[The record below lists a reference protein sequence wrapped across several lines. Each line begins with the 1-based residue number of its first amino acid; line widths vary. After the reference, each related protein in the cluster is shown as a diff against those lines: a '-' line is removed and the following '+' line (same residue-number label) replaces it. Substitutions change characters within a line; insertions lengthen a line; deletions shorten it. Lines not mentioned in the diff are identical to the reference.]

1 MKRFTLSHK
10 VWSFVASAAMLLSA
24 QSVAAQYI
32 NLTALSGTGGTGG
45 EGYAKLVDKEIPSKM
60 GHSFDPANPDRADA
74 YIILKAE
81 TPVIPVNYF
90 LNTGNDTGNNPGR
103 NWKTWTIYA
112 ANFEEDAE
120 ATVDA
125 EGWIEVDRRVAEPL
139 PAKNNAYADFQFNK
153 ADGTTAYQYF
163 YIRIEESV
171 QGTDIWLQMS
181 EFGLCTS
188 KEFIESLENHTEDSE
203 LLQYRIVTGT
213 RHDGGDEG
221 LAKLFDNDYGTK
233 WGNGIS
239 DKPYFIIKTSRPIAP
254 TFCKLVTG
262 TDNAT
267 WTHRNWKTWTVYA
280 IADPETGDPG
290 RDDAGWVAID
300 VKKNISENVL
310 PDVNSYDVYFD
321 LSEGNTTKYSYF
333 KVEIAETMGNDY
345 MQMSEFALGDD
356 ANKQCFV
363 DDMVKRLG
371 ESVDFTVMCGKDVMD
386 KCNEVLKAAAAASTP
401 DEMNQARSD
410 FRTAS
415 SLYSESKSA
424 YESYLIAVTS
434 AQNSVDAEILEAEAA
449 EYLKKYLSEEIIA
462 PDDDC
467 PYGNYGYIKEYR
479 LPTTKQIKEEANRLV
494 AYVARNLLSQPDA
507 IYATY
512 EALDGSGAPDDR
524 LHEGHASLIDGDK
537 TGTKWCSGSERK
549 PWWIVFKSSDPIR
562 PSYYGLVTGGDTK
575 SNPSRNWKSWE
586 VYAANFESDE
596 AATRDA
602 EGWVLLDKRENVGTE
617 TLKAENIYENF
628 INLQYPATEDYQYF
642 KIELKESLGNLQQMN
657 EFTFYNNGNLEAQR
671 EEFQLA
677 IQQSLDEYG
686 LEIDENTL
694 CNKAL
699 YDQYAEALVTLRD
712 AMDAP
717 TLIGAKNTAVELI
730 GKIQTSTAKWENYV
744 NVVEGFSPGDFSDY
758 PEVEAWAEAYKETDE
773 APSAKFVNGT
783 YTYITDNRV
792 LTDSELDKEIERLES
807 YINAIYND
815 AYVVLDGNTV
825 GQWSDGHY
833 KQIVDND
840 LGTKWGGKASADGET
855 YVIFRTFDAVNPY
868 FYTLTTGGDTYTYQ
882 GRNWKTWRI
891 FGANF
896 EGDGAAKKDAEGWV
910 LVDEKVNVGQE
921 RLHPENLTASYFGF
935 STETT
940 VPYKYYKV
948 VVYEAYSSDAVQMQ
962 ELHFGTEE
970 EFSEIKDG
978 YMEEANTFDFHV
990 LCEQALI
997 DRYEACLQDI
1007 ENCVN
1012 MEALFRINY
1021 EISELQKQIAE
1032 SVKDYEAYAAAVES
1046 MRSYLEANT
1055 LDDTEALK
1063 TLTSYLNESVEP
1075 SEAGFPNGSAV
1086 YVMENHLLADSVLV
1100 EEAEYM
1106 ESLKVAAI
1114 RGGYAAGTDVS
1125 SLIVNP
1131 SFAKAESVDGG
1142 KSATGWDGLLFSN
1155 GTNDEGT
1162 MSAAEFCE
1170 GNEVFDISQTVTSL
1184 KNGYYQLKLNA
1195 GFRVAKDRLTAY
1207 NYSAMAYAND
1217 VKTFIPAVIEGLL
1230 PKSDA
1235 VNRENCWL
1243 EGGIADKPIINE
1255 EDTTDTLG
1263 YVIWGVQ
1270 SCCYAFAAGRYE
1282 IPMVVKVTDGTL
1294 TFGVKN
1300 ESTVTTGN
1308 WVGAGNFRLV
1318 YLGADEEDAAEAISE
1333 AVAYNAERAATLT
1346 DKYVPMD
1353 ASDDSYAQAP
1363 GFAASDKEKLAGMS
1377 AQTNYDELVSDGG
1390 VFQNVLDCQKAYYQL
1405 YVAKNKVYD
1414 KWINHISI
1422 DRQDI
1427 LDEAIYGVV
1436 ADMESGVYDGEEA
1449 TAAAKKSLFEQFPD
1463 YLMIDESSFNSVTFN
1478 ESGEFEYV
1486 INTEGERPFVTFK
1499 GFYEN
1504 LTADRTVLAYEYI
1517 STESITGGRMYFGTP
1532 TIDRDK
1538 MLAATALAPAEEWT
1552 RVYIDITEAV
1562 RTWGFGNTDH
1572 VIRWDIIG
1580 DAEAALEV
1588 YARNFIVIT
1597 ADEAPDAIDS
1607 VSTSDVE
1614 GTDTIYNLSGQRVGK
1629 ASKGILIIN
1638 GKKYLVK

>member
-24 QSVAAQYI
+24 QGAAAQYV
-32 NLTALSGTGGTGG
+32 NLTALSGTGGTGN
-45 EGYAKLVDKEIPSKM
+45 EGYPKLVDKEIPSKM

-81 TPVIPVNYF
+81 TPVVPKNYF
-90 LNTGNDTGNNPGR
+90 LNTGNDTGSNPGR

-112 ANFEEDAE
+112 ANFEDDSL

-125 EGWIEVDRRVAEPL
+125 EWTVVDRRVAEPL

-153 ADGTTAYQYF
+153 ADGTTAYTYF
-163 YIRIEESV
+163 YIRIDESV

-188 KEFIESLENHTEDSE
+188 KEFIESLENHTKDNE
-203 LLQYRIVTGT
+203 LLQYRLVEGT
-213 RHDGGDEG
+213 RNDGGGESVT
-221 LAKLFDNDYGTK
+221 KLFDNDYSTK

-239 DKPYFIIKTSRPIAP
+239 DKPYFIVKTSRPIAP
-254 TFCKLVTG
+254 TFYKLVTG
-262 TDNAT
+262 IDNAT

-300 VKKNISENVL
+300 VKKNVSESVL
-310 PDVNSYDVYFD
+310 PDINCYDVYFD
-321 LSEGNTTKYSYF
+321 LSEGDTTKYSYF
-333 KVEIAETMGNDY
+333 KVEISETQGNSY
-345 MQMSEFALGDD
+345 MQMSEFALGDE

-363 DDMVKRLG
+363 DTMVNKLSS
-371 ESVDFTVMCGKDVMD
+371 SVDLTVMCSKDVLD
-386 KCNEVLKAAAAASTP
+386 KVSEVLKVVAAAGTP
-401 DEMNQARSD
+401 AEMNQARSD
-410 FRTAS
+410 FNTTKQ
-415 SLYSESKSA
+415 LYSESKSA
-424 YESYLIAVTS
+424 YDSWLIAVTN
-434 AQNSVDAEILEAEAA
+434 AQNSVDGEILNAEAV
-449 EYLKKYLSEEIIA
+449 EYLNKYLSDEIIA
-462 PDDDC
+462 PDDNS
-467 PYGNYGYIKEYR
+467 PYGNYGYIKAYL
-479 LPTTKQIKEEANRLV
+479 LPSTAQIKAEANRIT
-494 AYVARNLLSQPDA
+494 AYVAKNLLSQPDP
-507 IYATY
+507 IYVGYT
-512 EALDGSGAPDDR
+512 ALSGSGAPDDKQSES
-524 LHEGHASLIDGDK
+524 HESLIDGDK

-549 PWWIVFKSSDPIR
+549 PWWLVFKSSDPIR
-562 PSYYGLVTGGDTK
+562 PSYYGLVTGSDTK
-575 SNPSRNWKSWE
+575 SNPSRNWKTWE

-617 TLKAENIYENF
+617 TLKAENVYENF
-628 INLQYPATEDYQYF
+628 INMQYPATVDYQYF
-642 KIELKESLGNLQQMN
+642 KIELRESLGNLQQMN

-671 EEFQLA
+671 EEFQIAIEDSLA
-677 IQQSLDEYG
+677 ACG

-694 CNKAL
+694 CNRDL
-699 YDQYAEALVTLRD
+699 YNQYAEALATVRD

-717 TLIGAKNTAVELI
+717 TLIGGKNTALELI
-730 GKIQTSTAKWENYV
+730 GQILTSAAKWENYV
-744 NVVEGFSPGDFSDY
+744 NTVEAFSPADFSEY
-758 PEVEAWAEAYKETDE
+758 PEVEAWAEAYKGTEE

-783 YTYITDNRV
+783 YAYITNNRT
-792 LTDSELDKEIERLES
+792 LTDSELAKEAERIES
-807 YINAIYND
+807 YVNAIYNES
-815 AYVVLDGNTV
+815 YIVLDGNTV
-825 GQWSDGHY
+825 GQWGDGHY
-833 KQIVDND
+833 KQIVDNSLD
-840 LGTKWGGKASADGET
+840 TKWGGKASADGDT
-855 YVIFRTFDAVNPY
+855 YVIFRTLNAVNPY

-882 GRNWKTWRI
+882 SRNWKTWRI

-896 EGDGAAKKDAEGWV
+896 EGDGAASKDAEGWV

-948 VVYEAYSSDAVQMQ
+948 VVYEAYSSDAIQMQ
-962 ELHFGTEE
+962 ELRFGTEE

-978 YMEEANTFDFHV
+978 YMEEANTFEYNV
-990 LCEQALI
+990 LCEQTLI
-997 DRYEACLQDI
+997 DKYEACLQDI
-1007 ENCVN
+1007 KNSVN
-1012 MEALFRINY
+1012 MEALFRTNY
-1021 EISELQKQIAE
+1021 EISELQKQITE
-1032 SVKDYEAYAAAVES
+1032 SVKDYEAYAAAVEN
-1046 MRSYLEANT
+1046 MKSYLEANT

-1063 TLTSYLNESVEP
+1063 ALTSYLNESVEP
-1075 SEAGFPNGSAV
+1075 SETAFPNGSSV
-1086 YVMENHLLADSVLV
+1086 YVLANHLLADSVLV
-1100 EEAEYM
+1100 EETEYM

-1114 RGGYAAGTDVS
+1114 RGGYTAGTDVS

-1155 GTNDEGT
+1155 GTNEEGT

-1170 GNEVFDISQTVTSL
+1170 GNEVFDISQTITSL

-1217 VKTFIPAVIEGLL
+1217 VKTYIPAVIEGML

-1235 VNRENCWL
+1235 VNRQNCWL
-1243 EGGIADKPIINE
+1243 EGGLADKPIINE

-1263 YVIWGVQ
+1263 YVLWGVQ
-1270 SCCYAFAAGRYE
+1270 SCCYAFAADRYE
-1282 IPMVVKVTDGTL
+1282 IPMVVKVSDGTL

-1377 AQTNYDELVSDGG
+1377 AQTKYDELVADGD

-1414 KWINHISI
+1414 KWINHINI
-1422 DRQDI
+1422 ERQDV
-1427 LDEAIYGVV
+1427 LDEAVYAVV
-1436 ADMESGVYDGEEA
+1436 SKMENGGYDGAEG
-1449 TAAAKKSLFEQFPD
+1449 TVAAKETLYKEFPD
-1463 YLMIDESSFNSVTFN
+1463 YLEIDPSSANSATVS

-1486 INTEGERPFVTFK
+1486 INTEGERPFVSLK

-1504 LTADRTVLAYEYI
+1504 LTSDRTVLAYEYI
-1517 STESITGGRMYFGTP
+1517 SSASITGGRMYFGTP
-1532 TIDRDK
+1532 SIDRDH
-1538 MLAATALAPAEEWT
+1538 MLAAAELAPAEDWT

-1572 VIRWDIIG
+1572 LIRWDIIG
-1580 DAEAALEV
+1580 DAEATLEI

-1607 VSTSDVE
+1607 ISTSDVE
-1614 GTDTIYNLSGQRVGK
+1614 GTDAIYNLSGQRVGK